1 MATLAARRSPRTCGR
16 SACHVLPHHTSG
28 RAGTR
33 REKSGVEA
41 MSCFRFANW
50 FSPPAANASRSAELR
65 SPTKSVGGL
74 SAERGA
80 GYIPLLGSLKE
91 DRVSQRIV
99 HQIRRSIAM
108 QQQVHRRG
116 DDCWSPCQG
125 RILSLIRSAEQRD
138 EAERAG
144 ADESLF
150 ISLCSTCGT
159 RCNRYDPSMPD
170 CLRCGDAN
178 FVLGKR

>member
-1 MATLAARRSPRTCGR
+1 LQDAA
-16 SACHVLPHHTSG
+16 PHESLIH
-28 RAGTR
+28 
-33 REKSGVEA
+33 
-41 MSCFRFANW
+41 
-50 FSPPAANASRSAELR
+50 SAELR